1 MKKIIL
7 LFCMLFL
14 LLTTYAMEL
23 QDDNE
28 IQNNF
33 YQWLENFKIYAKEQH
48 NINDET
54 LSKAFKDVKYK
65 HKVIKLDRN
74 QPEFKKTFF
83 DYYDDAIHP
92 SRIKRG
98 KAKMEKNKRVLDQVY
113 KKYGV
118 PPQVVVALWGM
129 ETDYGRNMGRKP
141 IFQSLATLSFDHRR
155 SKFFTN
161 ELIQALK
168 IVQGGHTDVEDMI
181 GSWAGAFGNFQFMPS
196 TYMAYAVDGDGD
208 GKIDLRNSTAD
219 ALYSTANFLHKL
231 GWNGKYR
238 WGRPV
243 SFNKKNKKI
252 ASLVNAKG
260 WKTVNYFSN
269 IGVKTYGG
277 RPLPK
282 SNIDAR
288 LVAPAGIDGP
298 IFMVYRNFDRIK
310 MWNNSTNYA
319 ISVGMLS
326 DALIFEK
333 PVELKRK

>member
-1 MKKIIL
+1 MIFHWVKS
-7 LFCMLFL
+7 M
-14 LLTTYAMEL
+14 M
-23 QDDNE
+23 NE
-28 IQNNF
+28 CSLIFNS
-33 YQWLENFKIYAKEQH
+33 KIYAKEQH

-74 QPEFKKTFF
+74 QPEFKRTFF
-83 DYYDDAIHP
+83 NYYEDATHP
-92 SRIKRG
+92 LRVKRG
-98 KAKMEKNKRVLDQVY
+98 KAKMEENKRVLDQVY

-168 IVQGGHTDVEDMI
+168 IVQGGHTDVDDMI

-219 ALYSTANFLHKL
+219 ALYSTANFLNKL

-260 WKTVNYFSN
+260 WKTVNYFSRL
-269 IGVKTYGG
+269 GVKTYEG
-277 RPLPK
+277 RSLPK

-288 LVAPAGIDGP
+288 LIAPEGIDGP
-298 IFMVYRNFDRIK
+298 IFMVYRNFNRIK
-310 MWNNSTNYA
+310 LWNNSTNYA

-326 DALIFEK
+326 DELSLKK
-333 PVELKRK
+333 PTKLKK